1 MSKYLS
7 KDVEQKKDSI
17 EHGVTEIGGDK
28 NGDGVSPRMQVYMST
43 KQVIVN
49 ETKPD
54 EPGDYVI
61 T

>member
-1 MSKYLS
+1 LT

-17 EHGVTEIGGDK
+17 HHGVTEIGGDK
-28 NGDGVSPRMQVYMST
+28 KSDGVSPRMQVYMST
-43 KQVIVN
+43 KQVSVV
-49 ETKPD
+49 EDKPD